1 MVKTEAARYLDDSI
15 FRGARRL
22 FGIMGFMAMTPR
34 QGAQTTV
41 YCAVDE
47 KVAGQSGFYYR

>member
-1 MVKTEAARYLDDSI
+1 MVRTEALRYADDSM
-15 FRGARRL
+15 FRGATRL
-22 FGIMGFMAMTPR
+22 FRLMQFVAMTPR

-47 KVAGQSGFYYR
+47 KIAEESGLYYG